1 MILYHSESIQAMY
14 QSFRLSYCT
23 SLHLAESVIKN
34 VPHTYGSLII
44 HLLISLTGLVNKNV
58 PRTFGDGIIHSSHVD
73 VMVEGDELLPEFTGM
88 KLTPEI
94 HEIARLIADDLV
106 QDGATIQTGNVL
118 F

>member
-1 MILYHSESIQAMY
+1 M
-14 QSFRLSYCT
+14 
-23 SLHLAESVIKN
+23 
-34 VPHTYGSLII
+34 
-44 HLLISLTGLVNKNV
+44 TGLVNKNV

-106 QDGATIQTGNVL
+106 QDGATIQTGKNVILNWLKVLKTRKKSQNLYWHSL
-118 F
+118 FPKICQN